1 MAHLALARKWRP
13 QRFDDVIGQRGT
25 VLTLKNAIASGR
37 LAQSFIF
44 AGPRGVGKTTTARIL
59 ARALNCV
66 KGPTPE
72 PCGTCDACVEIAQ
85 GRDVDVLEIDAAS
98 HTQVDNVRAVIIEPL
113 AISPMRDRFKI
124 FIIDEVHRLSKS
136 SFDALLKSIE
146 EPPPYVKFMMAT
158 TELDKVP
165 DTILS
170 RSQVYE
176 LRTLPLAAIRDQLR
190 DITRAEKVAID
201 DGALALVARS
211 AEGSMRD
218 ALSALD
224 QILAFTTDKVT
235 AADVST
241 VLGLIGRDRQ
251 FAIVETVADENVAG
265 AFDHAAAVVE
275 AGYDLR
281 LVCRELARLAR
292 DLMVVQI
299 DAGRLSD
306 PEIAA
311 EDERDR
317 LTTLAARFSRE
328 DLLRAFDLLSRAEQ
342 DIRSSSQ
349 PRHAFE
355 MALAKWIHLRQLTPL
370 SDLIASLD
378 AGSAA
383 PARSSKFEVRSS
395 KGAPRTLEPPRTPEP
410 PAAPRNSGTPEPRN
424 LKQHPGTPE
433 PRNPGTDV
441 KSSVLSTIR
450 EQDKTLF
457 GMVIAQ
463 AQKIEVDGD
472 ALVFTF
478 APTHRSLM
486 AQLERKK
493 SWIEQL
499 AQSAGGQKMKV
510 IMREAAPAAAAP
522 ATVIDP
528 GAQRQAELRA
538 RAQNEPS
545 VQAML
550 DVFGGEIEDVEEIQ

>member
-1 MAHLALARKWRP
+1 
-13 QRFDDVIGQRGT
+13 
-25 VLTLKNAIASGR
+25 
-37 LAQSFIF
+37 
-44 AGPRGVGKTTTARIL
+44 
-59 ARALNCV
+59 
-66 KGPTPE
+66 
-72 PCGTCDACVEIAQ
+72 
-85 GRDVDVLEIDAAS
+85 
-98 HTQVDNVRAVIIEPL
+98 
-113 AISPMRDRFKI
+113 
-124 FIIDEVHRLSKS
+124 
-136 SFDALLKSIE
+136 
-146 EPPPYVKFMMAT
+146 
-158 TELDKVP
+158 
-165 DTILS
+165 
-170 RSQVYE
+170 
-176 LRTLPLAAIRDQLR
+176 
-190 DITRAEKVAID
+190 
-201 DGALALVARS
+201 
-211 AEGSMRD
+211 
-218 ALSALD
+218 
-224 QILAFTTDKVT
+224 
-235 AADVST
+235 
-241 VLGLIGRDRQ
+241 
-251 FAIVETVADENVAG
+251 
-265 AFDHAAAVVE
+265 
-275 AGYDLR
+275 
-281 LVCRELARLAR
+281 
-292 DLMVVQI
+292 MVVQI

-378 AGSAA
+378 AGAAA